1 MIEKDDVIPDPMS
14 DIFTASLWS
23 DPKNE
28 HLLRSFINGVR
39 LNSGLSSIVQA
50 TVLNPFNIREFNVSK
65 RIVLDVRVKDERE
78 HLYDVEV
85 QNTMHTAF
93 PNRVLDYCAD
103 MFSSQLKKGMD
114 YSELRPVISIILTAF
129 PIFPQLKEIHTI
141 FLLTAQEDPRVV
153 LTKDFQIHILRLFEV
168 MRGRVEKLSNM
179 NIELCN
185 WLHFFSFGSTS
196 TEAEMSQLTNNSP
209 IILEAYDEMHR
220 FFSDPATRE
229 KAIERRRFLSDYQL
243 GMNASKAEGKADS
256 IVIIL
261 ADRFGVVSFSLE
273 EKLRSLVDVGQLDR
287 LTKFALRCN
296 SLEEFENG
304 LV

>member
-1 MIEKDDVIPDPMS
+1 MIPDPMS
-14 DIFTASLWS
+14 DVFTASLWS
-23 DPKNE
+23 APKNE
-28 HLLRSFINGVR
+28 HLLVSFINGVR
-39 LNSGLSSIVQA
+39 VNSGQSPIVQA

-85 QNTMHTAF
+85 QTTTHTAF
-93 PNRVLDYCAD
+93 PNRILDYCAD

-141 FLLTAQEDPRVV
+141 FLLTAKEDPRVV
-153 LTKDFQIHILRLFEV
+153 LTEDFQIHILRLFEV

-179 NIELCN
+179 DSELCN
-185 WLHFFSFGSTS
+185 WLNFFTFGSTS
-196 TEAEMSQLTNNSP
+196 TEVEMSQLTNNSP
-209 IILEAYDEMHR
+209 IIREAYDEMHR

-243 GMNASKAEGKADS
+243 GMNASKAEGKAEGKAGM
-256 IVIIL
+256 IVRQL
-261 ADRFGVVSFSLE
+261 TKRFGFVSPSLE
-273 EKLRSLVDVGQLDR
+273 EKLYCLTDIERLDFLADLVLD
-287 LTKFALRCN
+287 CQ
-296 SLEEFENG
+296 SLEEFESG